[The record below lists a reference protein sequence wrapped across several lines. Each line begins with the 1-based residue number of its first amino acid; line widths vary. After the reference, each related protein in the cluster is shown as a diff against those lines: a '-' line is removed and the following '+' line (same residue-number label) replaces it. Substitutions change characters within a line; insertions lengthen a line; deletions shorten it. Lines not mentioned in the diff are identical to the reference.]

1 MSMNKSNKMACIPAN
16 IYCEYTHDRYQ
27 DEGLRLLEKYLPY
40 LNPDTGLRNRMITRD
55 PVTGL
60 GDLEAEWNPLNGC
73 HLRRR
78 HFPHRDPI
86 RMEGDMGTEYNCL
99 YTTKELTC
107 KDRVNTTDTNYSNGY
122 FYVDHLIN
130 KNENKHSDVNY
141 DNNNNHNHNYEDYT
155 QGNEYL

>member
-1 MSMNKSNKMACIPAN
+1 MFKNSSHSNFKEAEVGKIQMLSVMVLQERESIKATNNWIDFPN
-16 IYCEYTHDRYQ
+16 T
-27 DEGLRLLEKYLPY
+27 
-40 LNPDTGLRNRMITRD
+40 TVITRD

-107 KDRVNTTDTNYSNGY
+107 KDRVSEFKQE
-122 FYVDHLIN
+122 FYCLFSYMYNSIM
-130 KNENKHSDVNY
+130 
-141 DNNNNHNHNYEDYT
+141 
-155 QGNEYL
+155 